1 MDQIGKSLPQI
12 EQLTQNGSTSIT
24 KSSASTPPRRNLGI
38 SREKITAM
46 LNVLNKRWLTQG
58 WRVMDKADAEIMAI
72 AWIEVLDQ
80 YKVPHDQYA
89 ELYRRCLELRSRRL
103 SNGLK
108 CEDFSAELMVAS
120 WIGEHGLRAEL
131 RQRQIDERRSLP
143 ATAESDCERC
153 YGSGIE
159 VTGRGARVCA
169 CRK

>member
-12 EQLTQNGSTSIT
+12 EQLTQNASTSIT
-24 KSSASTPPRRNLGI
+24 KSSANTPPRRNLGI

-108 CEDFSAELMVAS
+108 CDDFSVEMMIACWPSLAKEIHDKRVAEGKYLS
-120 WIGEHGLRAEL
+120 
-131 RQRQIDERRSLP
+131 S
-143 ATAESDCERC
+143 TAESDCERC
-153 YGSGIE
+153 YGSGYE
-159 VTGRGARVCA
+159 VTARGARGCV

>member
-1 MDQIGKSLPQI
+1 
-12 EQLTQNGSTSIT
+12 
-24 KSSASTPPRRNLGI
+24 
-38 SREKITAM
+38 M

-108 CEDFSAELMVAS
+108 CDDFSVEMMIACWPSLAKEIHDKRVAEGKYLS
-120 WIGEHGLRAEL
+120 ST
-131 RQRQIDERRSLP
+131 D
-143 ATAESDCERC
+143 ESDCDRC
-153 YGSGIE
+153 YGSGYE
-159 VTGRGARVCA
+159 VTGRGARGCV

>member
-12 EQLTQNGSTSIT
+12 EQLTQNASTSIT
-24 KSSASTPPRRNLGI
+24 KSSANTPPRRNLGI

-108 CEDFSAELMVAS
+108 CDDFSVEMMIACWPSLAKEIHDKRVAEGKYLS
-120 WIGEHGLRAEL
+120 
-131 RQRQIDERRSLP
+131 S
-143 ATAESDCERC
+143 TAESDCERC

-159 VTGRGARVCA
+159 VTARGARGCV

>member
-12 EQLTQNGSTSIT
+12 EQLTQNASTSIT
-24 KSSASTPPRRNLGI
+24 KSSANTPPRRNLGI

-108 CEDFSAELMVAS
+108 CDDFSVEMMIACWPSLAKEIHDKRVAEGKYLS
-120 WIGEHGLRAEL
+120 
-131 RQRQIDERRSLP
+131 S
-143 ATAESDCERC
+143 TAESDCDRC
-153 YGSGIE
+153 YGSGYE
-159 VTGRGARVCA
+159 VTSRGARGCV